1 MSFCSLIKGITQTI
15 CTLCFC
21 PTKWRSSEPFVFL
34 DFVCLFV
41 FFFPKFEITLY
52 FPVMVMI
59 KVSVFCNEDDDERS
73 DKAITTTAAFKTAVT
88 TRFCKQYHK
97 KRL

>member
-1 MSFCSLIKGITQTI
+1 ML
-15 CTLCFC
+15 L
-21 PTKWRSSEPFVFL
+21 FL
-34 DFVCLFV
+34 FLFVCLFV
-41 FFFPKFEITLY
+41 LINGVPLNLLRFWIVFVFFFLIFEITLY

-59 KVSVFCNEDDDERS
+59 NVSIFCNEDDDERS